1 MQSIDDLLPEYDEHL
16 ESYVYEKIWSE
27 LSPKGRDIIGVLSED
42 EDKKVADIRE
52 QLGMT
57 SSQMSVYRDRLKKRG
72 IVNATNYGYMS
83 LKLPRFGE
91 IIRRWIQ

>member
-1 MQSIDDLLPEYDEHL
+1 MPEYDDYL

-27 LSPKGRDIIGVLSED
+27 LSPKEREIIGALFED
-42 EDKKVADIRE
+42 EERKIADIRE

-57 SSQMSVYRDRLKKRG
+57 SGQMSVYRDRLKKRG
-72 IVNATNYGYMS
+72 IINATNYGYIS

-91 IIRRWIQ
+91 ITRRWA